1 MGTPL
6 RTPDVTGYLRAA
18 SRAETIWGMPP
29 ASRAVVAV
37 IALAAALLLLAGCDA
52 LGKVGA
58 GEHYPPARNFTVSA
72 RVTAVVINGGSG
84 SVDVTGSARSTVSVS
99 QQASYSKTPPA
110 ATHVLHGTTLTVSY
124 SCPVQVVCGV
134 SYEVQVPLGVAV
146 SVSTGAGAVTLT
158 SLAGTVSA
166 RADAG
171 LVTAVDLRCAVA
183 TLKSNAGGV
192 VATFSA
198 APRSLTAT
206 TNVGPIT
213 LTVPGSVAYRLST
226 HTFVGTS
233 AVTVHR
239 SSSSAH
245 SISASSDLGSI
256 SINPS

>member
-1 MGTPL
+1 MRSGSRL
-6 RTPDVTGYLRAA
+6 GSAA
-18 SRAETIWGMPP
+18 SGAARDRATVRG
-29 ASRAVVAV
+29 AALRLSALLAV
-37 IALAAALLLLAGCDA
+37 LLLLAGCDA
-52 LGKVGA
+52 LGKIGA
-58 GEHYPPARNFTVSA
+58 GSHNPPTQAFTVSA
-72 RVTAVVINGGSG
+72 RVTAVVIDGGSG
-84 SVDVTGSARSTVSVS
+84 SVDVTGSSRSTVSVA
-99 QQASYSKTPPA
+99 QQATYSGKPPS

-124 SCPVQVVCGV
+124 TCPVQVVCGV
-134 SYEVQVPLGVAV
+134 SYEVQVPIGVAV
-146 SVSTGAGAVTLT
+146 SVSTSAGAVTLT

-166 RADAG
+166 SADAG
-171 LVTAVDLRCAVA
+171 LITAVDLRSAVA

-233 AVTVHR
+233 TVTVHR
-239 SSSSAH
+239 SDSSAH

-256 SINPS
+256 SISPS

>member
-1 MGTPL
+1 
-6 RTPDVTGYLRAA
+6 
-18 SRAETIWGMPP
+18 MPP
-29 ASRAVVAV
+29 GSRSVP
-37 IALAAALLLLAGCDA
+37 ALAAFTALIAAALLLTGCDA

-58 GEHYPPARNFTVSA
+58 GAHYPPAQNFTVSA
-72 RVTAVVINGGSG
+72 RVTAVVIDGGSG
-84 SVDVTGSARSTVSVS
+84 SVDVTGSSRSTVSVS

-124 SCPVQVVCGV
+124 TCPVQVVCGV
-134 SYEVQVPLGVAV
+134 SYQVQVPLGVAV
-146 SVSTGAGAVTLT
+146 SVSTSAGAVTLT

-166 RADAG
+166 SANAG
-171 LVTAVDLRCAVA
+171 LVTAVDLRSAVA

-192 VATFSA
+192 VATFSV

-213 LTVPGSVAYRLST
+213 LTVPGSAAYRLAA

-233 AVTVHR
+233 TVTVHR
-239 SSSSAH
+239 SSSPAH

-256 SINPS
+256 SISPS

>member
-1 MGTPL
+1 MRSGSRL
-6 RTPDVTGYLRAA
+6 ASAA
-18 SRAETIWGMPP
+18 SGAPRGRATARG
-29 ASRAVVAV
+29 AALRLSALLAV
-37 IALAAALLLLAGCDA
+37 LLLLAGCGA
-52 LGKVGA
+52 PGKIGA
-58 GEHYPPARNFTVSA
+58 GSHNPPTQAFTVSA
-72 RVTAVVINGGSG
+72 RVTAVVIDGGSG
-84 SVDVTGSARSTVSVS
+84 SVDVTGSSRSTVSVA
-99 QQASYSKTPPA
+99 QQATYSGKPPS

-124 SCPVQVVCGV
+124 TCQVQVVCGV
-134 SYEVQVPLGVAV
+134 SYEVQVPIDVAV
-146 SVSTGAGAVTLT
+146 SVSTSAGAVTLT

-171 LVTAVDLRCAVA
+171 LITAVDLRSAVA

-233 AVTVHR
+233 TVTVHR
-239 SSSSAH
+239 SDSSAH

-256 SINPS
+256 SISPS